1 MHKEG
6 VLFMKNKKSKLA
18 LLSSMALMGV
28 LFTLGST
35 KKLNVSLS
43 SSVDDE
49 DEKAKVIS
57 QREISADELDFPN
70 IGRLENQ
77 SIYEFLVNHNL
88 PFCRIDGQYYT
99 LNGNK
104 ILFYLAKDY
113 ASPIEIIITDKDGK
127 DTNYLSAPDGY
138 TLVGN
143 QALKYVKRAAI
154 LPDDMSIHL
163 HRPNE
168 ISVIDVVDSQPYSSL
183 LKNDLSLTLRRK

>member
-1 MHKEG
+1 
-6 VLFMKNKKSKLA
+6 MKNKKSKLA

-163 HRPNE
+163 QRPNE

>member
-1 MHKEG
+1 
-6 VLFMKNKKSKLA
+6 MKNKKSKLA

>member
-168 ISVIDVVDSQPYSSL
+168 ISVIDIVDSQPYSSL

>member
-127 DTNYLSAPDGY
+127 VTNYLSAPDGY

-163 HRPNE
+163 QRPNE

>member
-163 HRPNE
+163 QRPNE
-168 ISVIDVVDSQPYSSL
+168 ISVIDIVDSQPYSSL